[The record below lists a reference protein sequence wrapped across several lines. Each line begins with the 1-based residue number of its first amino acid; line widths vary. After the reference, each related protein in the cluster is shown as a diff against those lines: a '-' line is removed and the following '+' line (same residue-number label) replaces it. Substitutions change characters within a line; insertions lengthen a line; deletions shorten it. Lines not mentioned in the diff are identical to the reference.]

1 MLKYSAE
8 KHEASKKT
16 ASQNI
21 QQVVDYHEQ
30 MPSWQIIAHYQP
42 IIFINYTQTYISHH
56 MLKYSA
62 EKHESS
68 KKKLHHRTFQQVVD
82 YHEKANKLLHTV
94 SLLYLL
100 STLKLTYHITW

>member
-1 MLKYSAE
+1 
-8 KHEASKKT
+8 
-16 ASQNI
+16 
-21 QQVVDYHEQ
+21 
-30 MPSWQIIAHYQP
+30 
-42 IIFINYTQTYISHH
+42 

-100 STLKLTYHITW
+100 STLKLTYPRGGK